1 MLQFY
6 DKRFAALALS
16 AIGASF
22 LTLPAVASSSCD
34 LSDGYPAS
42 LSAYVAE
49 ATTCI
54 ADNGDLRTDL
64 ADAVFDKINQE
75 RDAAEIAPLTRN
87 ASLDQAAAAHAID
100 MMNRRY
106 ANHFDMEG
114 RDHVFRVRAFNRSQL
129 IGAVGANVLVAQPG
143 ANADDIFA
151 TIKADDLNAK
161 NLVREG
167 FSDVGMAIAVSDGQP
182 FIVQI
187 FAAVEGEFK
196 NELPLTMSKNTN
208 IRADLNDANRNVIGW
223 SLTDQASGDLIAR
236 GKAARL
242 RAASFESAQ
251 TANLDVVVT
260 DQASIY
266 TLKGPA
272 ITAQ

>member
-1 MLQFY
+1 MLRFN
-6 DKRFAALALS
+6 DRSFAALTVS
-16 AIGASF
+16 AIGATF

-42 LSAYVAE
+42 LSAYVTE

-54 ADNGDLRTDL
+54 ASNGDLRADL
-64 ADAVFDKINQE
+64 ADAVFDSINQE

-106 ANHFDMEG
+106 ANHLDLEG

-129 IGAVGANVLVAQPG
+129 IGAVGANVLVAESG

-167 FSDVGMAIAVSDGQP
+167 FTDIGMAIAVSDGQP
-182 FIVQI
+182 FIVQV

-196 NELPLTMSKNTN
+196 SELPLTVSKNTA

-223 SLTDQASGDLIAR
+223 SLTEQASGDLIAR

-251 TANLDVVVT
+251 TANLDVVVS

-272 ITAQ
+272 IEAQ